1 MTSPN
6 KALHKA
12 LLAAID
18 GLVTCE
24 VYDAVPQDAA
34 YPYVLID
41 TDTVTNE
48 DFTNLR
54 MERRFVYL
62 SIWSRAY
69 GSAEVRGIIDQLDAI
84 NETPL
89 TLDVGQCASL
99 RVERTHVNREPDN
112 LTYMGS
118 VTLRILTTH

>member
-1 MTSPN
+1 MASPG

-12 LLAAID
+12 LISAID
-18 GLVTCE
+18 GLITCE

-41 TDTVTNE
+41 SDSVSNE
-48 DFTNLR
+48 DFFNLR
-54 MERRFVYL
+54 MERRYIYL

-69 GSAEVRGIIDQLDAI
+69 GSAEVRGIIDQIDAI
-84 NETPL
+84 NETPI
-89 TLDVGQCASL
+89 TLDTGDCVSV

-118 VTLRILTTH
+118 ITLRVLTTH

>member
-41 TDTVTNE
+41 TDTVTND

-84 NETPL
+84 HETVL

-99 RVERTHVNREPDN
+99 RVERTHINREPDN

>member
-1 MTSPN
+1 MPSPN
-6 KALHKA
+6 KALHKS
-12 LLAAID
+12 LLSSLD

-34 YPYVLID
+34 YPYVLVD
-41 TDTVTNE
+41 TDSTSNE
-48 DFTNLR
+48 DLFNLR
-54 MERRFVYL
+54 VERRFIYL

-69 GSAEVRGIIDQLDAI
+69 GSAEVRGIIDQIDAI
-84 NETPL
+84 NETPI
-89 TLDVGQCASL
+89 TLDTGDMVSI

-118 VTLRILTTH
+118 ITLRVLTSH

>member
-1 MTSPN
+1 MASPN

-12 LLAAID
+12 VLAAID
-18 GLVTCE
+18 SLVTCE
-24 VYDAVPQDAA
+24 VYDALPQNAA

-41 TDTVTNE
+41 TDTVGNE
-48 DFTNLR
+48 DYTNRR
-54 MERRFVYL
+54 MERRFIYL
-62 SIWSRAY
+62 SIWSREY
-69 GSAEVRGIIDQLDAI
+69 GSAEVRGIIDQIDAI

-89 TLDVGQCASL
+89 TLDVGLSASV

-118 VTLRILTTH
+118 VTLRIFTDH

>member
-1 MTSPN
+1 MSSPN

-12 LLAAID
+12 LLSAID
-18 GLVTCE
+18 ALVSCQ
-24 VYDAVPQDAA
+24 VYDAVPQGAA

-48 DFTNLR
+48 DLTNLR
-54 MERRFVYL
+54 VDRRFVYL
-62 SIWSRAY
+62 SIWSRAH

-84 NETPL
+84 NEAPITVD
-89 TLDVGQCASL
+89 TGSVISV
-99 RVERTHVNREPDN
+99 RVERTHCNREPDN

-118 VTLRILTTH
+118 VTLRILTHH

>member
-1 MTSPN
+1 MPSPN

-12 LLAAID
+12 VLSVVD
-18 GLVTCE
+18 SLVSCE
-24 VYDAVPQDAA
+24 VYDAVPQDAE

-41 TDTVTNE
+41 TDIVNNE
-48 DFTNLR
+48 DYTNRR
-54 MERRFVYL
+54 MERRYIYL

-84 NETPL
+84 HEKPI
-89 TLDVGQCASL
+89 TLDVGLCASI
-99 RVERTHVNREPDN
+99 RVERAQASREPDN

-118 VTLRILTTH
+118 VTLRVLTDH

>member
-1 MTSPN
+1 MPSPN

-12 LLAAID
+12 LLSSLD

-34 YPYVLID
+34 YPYVLVD
-41 TDTVTNE
+41 TDSTSNE
-48 DFTNLR
+48 DLFNLR
-54 MERRFVYL
+54 VERRFIYL

-69 GSAEVRGIIDQLDAI
+69 GSAEVRGIIDQIDAI
-84 NETPL
+84 NETPI
-89 TLDVGQCASL
+89 TLDTGDMVSI

-118 VTLRILTTH
+118 ITLRVLTSH